1 MRKTLFS
8 IIALLLSLTASAE
21 TVTVTVGGSP
31 VQAVVGDI
39 RYESYEYVATLG
51 NGYNACIPYWCQGE
65 LVIPG
70 QAVVGG
76 YQCRIEIGPVAF
88 RFCTGLTSV
97 KIEEGVTTIEAYAF
111 VGCSNVRSIELPSTM
126 TNIARG
132 AFVNLK
138 SLRIMTSHRKGAPI
152 WTSNDMF
159 SAKGTKASY
168 AEMAPQ
174 RQLYV
179 PMGAIESYKRTDVMC
194 GDTIGWPDAFK
205 RIYEINEAP
214 QTIESLSEFQ
224 EFRDAVNSEN
234 GRYKGSSNRS
244 VKLIADIDMS
254 SVDNWQPI
262 GTAAHPYNG
271 VFDGGGHTISNLR
284 VSSSGN
290 DAGLFGYADS
300 ATIYNM
306 YLQNPQVYGND
317 YVGTVLGRAVNYT
330 RVSDVLVTSN
340 ASSGNDYTVK
350 ANNGSGGGIVGWAR
364 QSTIERC
371 KFKGQVKC
379 SGWAGG
385 IVGNVFDSVS
395 VADCSA
401 SNFIQGTD
409 PSYATLGGIVGGAG
423 VVTIN
428 RCYARNVLNRGDLAL
443 TYMGPI
449 LGKTNKSIRSTI
461 TNCVY
466 WTNFGFNDPYFNYV
480 AGFEPIF
487 EGNRKFEN
495 EGDMYG
501 ANTKSTLGSENW
513 YYFDRRYVD
522 DPVPVTLKD
531 MYIAACV
538 ETEDENGLVYRPVGD
553 PITAYDIVGYK
564 GHASSLTI
572 PDTYKDKPVID
583 IEENVFRDND
593 SLRNIT
599 LGANLTFIG
608 GHAFED
614 CDSLLAIDL
623 PDAIDSI
630 GEDAFASCESLA
642 SFNISKGLR
651 KNANNF
657 LARCPNLTTITATRG
672 NDHEFACVDSMLW
685 HSDPDTYTTKII
697 VCAPG
702 KAGNYTIPVK
712 RMDYMEYYIYDYAFA
727 YCTKLTGITL
737 PEENMRRYTLG
748 KRLFEG
754 ADNLQY
760 IDMYLARLKT
770 DYTVCRGDT
779 NSPFYGISENT
790 VVYMPTNWTYGGGS
804 TAPEDQG
811 NAVIQG
817 DAHSLMLNDGWDFNP
832 PVDFTAA
839 NAGIKRELVG
849 AETVYARVKRD
860 SEGNIIYSDTKIPTY
875 NEDGTLHDSIFV
887 PQMETE
893 VRYDPCIYPSCLPYD
908 KTLTSEHAKVYQPW
922 TMHYVDGIPTLFLS
936 PVSNKEMKAYQPY
949 YIVVDG
955 DTAVS
960 LDRDDSTAIA
970 HMPDMSKYPY
980 ARSLGDDYE
989 IRGTTVN
996 IPGIAKAFRTY
1007 FLRKGKAIDDL
1018 PLAFHCYV
1026 RFIDPLAQDA
1036 DSLICVETADYGGN
1050 VTPPEP
1056 PEHAGYTFTGWSSK
1070 AYQYVEGHVTVYAVY
1085 IKNTPTGVE
1094 NTDDNTDANT
1104 AKLIRDGQML
1114 IKHNGK
1120 TYTVTGQQVK

>member
-39 RYESYEYVATLG
+39 RYESYEYIATLG
-51 NGYNACIPYWCQGE
+51 NGYNACIPYWSQGE

-70 QAVVGG
+70 EAVVEGHP
-76 YQCRIEIGPVAF
+76 CRIEIGPVAF

-111 VGCSNVRSIELPSTM
+111 VGCSNVLSIELPSTL
-126 TNIARG
+126 TNISRG

-138 SLRIMTSHRKGAPI
+138 SLKTMTSHRRGAPI
-152 WTSNDMF
+152 WSSNDMF
-159 SAKGTKASY
+159 NSKGTKAAY
-168 AEMAPQ
+168 AEMAAQ

-214 QTIESLSEFQ
+214 QTIESLE
-224 EFRDAVNSEN
+224 ELADFRNAVNSEN

-254 SVDNWQPI
+254 SVDNWAPI
-262 GTAAHPYNG
+262 GTEAHPYSG

-306 YLQNPQVYGND
+306 HLYNPQVRGGD
-317 YVGTVLGRAVNYT
+317 YVGVVLGRAVNYT
-330 RVSDVLVTSN
+330 RVTDVLVVGKPTDDN
-340 ASSGNDYTVK
+340 NYHTIY
-350 ANNGSGGGIVGWAR
+350 ANNGSGGGIVGWAK
-364 QSTIERC
+364 QSTVERC
-371 KFKGQVKC
+371 MFKGQVKC
-379 SGWAGG
+379 TGWAGG

-395 VADCSA
+395 IADCSA
-401 SNFIQGTD
+401 SNFIQGLD
-409 PSYATLGGIVGGAG
+409 QSYVTLGGIVGGAG

-428 RCYARNVLNRGDLAL
+428 RCYARNVLSRGDIAAP
-443 TYMGPI
+443 YMGPI
-449 LGKTNKSIRSTI
+449 VGKTNKYIKSTI

-466 WTNFGFNDPYFNYV
+466 WTNWGYNDPYSNYV
-480 AGFEPIF
+480 EGFDPIF

-513 YYFDRRYVD
+513 YYFDKRYVD

-538 ETEDENGLVYRPVGD
+538 DTEDENGLVYRPVGD
-553 PITAYDIVGYK
+553 PITAYGIVGYK

-572 PDTYKDKPVID
+572 PDTYNDKPVTG
-583 IEENVFRDND
+583 IEENAFRDND
-593 SLRNIT
+593 TLRNIT

-623 PDAIDSI
+623 PDAVDTI

-642 SFNISKGLR
+642 SFNIGKGFT
-651 KNANNF
+651 NHANNF
-657 LARCPNLTTITATRG
+657 IARCPSLTTLTASRG
-672 NDHEFACVDSMLW
+672 NDHNYSC
-685 HSDPDTYTTKII
+685 SDNLLAHYVGNSYFII
-697 VCAPG
+697 ACAPG
-702 KAGNYTIPVK
+702 KTGKFEIK
-712 RMDYMEYYIYDYAFA
+712 FEYLPWNITKVHIFDYAFS
-727 YCTKLTGITL
+727 YCRGLTGITIPGAYGSKAL
-737 PEENMRRYTLG
+737 SMG
-748 KRLFEG
+748 KGVFEG

-760 IDMYLARLKT
+760 IDLSDIISHDT
-770 DYTVCRGDT
+770 YTVCRGDKE
-779 NSPFYGISENT
+779 SPFYGLSDNT
-790 VVYMPTNWTYGGGS
+790 IVYMKQKHN
-804 TAPEDQG
+804 APEG
-811 NAVIQG
+811 EWNAVIAD

-832 PVDFTAA
+832 PVAFTAG

-849 AETVYARVKRD
+849 AETLYAKVKTD
-860 SEGNIIYSDTKIPTY
+860 EDGNIIYTDTKYPTSDKEG
-875 NEDGTLHDSIFV
+875 NPTGDSILL
-887 PQMETE
+887 PEMETE
-893 VRYDPCIYPSCLPYD
+893 MHYDPCIYPSCLPYNL
-908 KTLTSEHAKVYQPW
+908 TLTSKHAWVYEPASVQE
-922 TMHYVDGIPTLFLS
+922 VDGYPTAFMQLVPS
-936 PVSNKEMKAYQPY
+936 KQMTAYRPY

-960 LDRDDSTAIA
+960 LNREDSTEIA
-970 HMPDMSKYPY
+970 RIPDEPY
-980 ARSLGDDYE
+980 VWSNNGYE
-989 IRGTTVN
+989 FRGTTVN
-996 IPGIAKAFRTY
+996 IPGKAAPFRAY
-1007 FLRKGKAIDDL
+1007 FQEVGGGDATDL
-1018 PLAFHCYV
+1018 QVTFYCYV
-1026 RFIDPLAQDA
+1026 RFIDPLVETE
-1036 DSLICVETADYGGN
+1036 DSLICVETVDYGGN
-1050 VTPPEP
+1050 VTPPEAP
-1056 PEHAGYTFTGWSSK
+1056 VHAGYTFTGWSSN

-1085 IKNTPTGVE
+1085 EKDTSTGVE
-1094 NTDDNTDANT
+1094 NTDANADANT

-1114 IKHNGK
+1114 IRHNGK
-1120 TYTVTGQQVK
+1120 TYTVTGQAVK